1 MSIQTDTLEAI
12 LFIDIETV
20 PCAPSFTE
28 IKPGLQEQWLRK
40 ARYLKNADIESLTS
54 EELFSERAGIY
65 SEFAKIVCIGLGCFV
80 QKDKEWKLLLKSVNG
95 DDENMLLQNFS
106 DALQK
111 FAGQYK
117 NFRFCGHNI
126 KEFDIP
132 FICRRMVIAGLPL
145 PESLNLGGKKPWEV
159 AHLDTLELWRFGDHK
174 HYTSL
179 ALLAEILD
187 IPSPKDDIDGSM
199 VSSVY
204 WQEHNLERI
213 SKYCLQDVVTA
224 ARVYLRLKNIR
235 DLEFEMVY
243 M

>member
-1 MSIQTDTLEAI
+1 VDITPGSLEAI

-20 PCAPSFTE
+20 PCVPSFDQM
-28 IKPGLQEQWLRK
+28 KPALQEQWIRK
-40 ARYLKNADIESLTS
+40 ARYLKNADVESIAP

-65 SEFAKIVCIGLGCFV
+65 SEFAKIVCIGMACFV
-80 QKDKEWKLLLKSVNG
+80 KKDEEWKLLLKSVTG
-95 DDENMLLQNFS
+95 DDEHLLLQQFS
-106 DALQK
+106 EALQK

-117 NFRFCGHNI
+117 SFRFCGHNI
-126 KEFDIP
+126 KEFDMP
-132 FICRRMVIAGLPL
+132 FICRRMVINGIPL
-145 PESLNLGGKKPWEV
+145 PESLSLAGKKPWEV

-179 ALLAEILD
+179 ALLAAIFD

-204 WQEHNLERI
+204 WNDHDLARI

-224 ARVYLRLKNIR
+224 ANVYLRFRNIR
-235 DLEFEMVY
+235 DMVY
-243 M
+243 EVVYL